1 MSRVS
6 SSSIAALLEKM
17 KSQDADFRFMA
28 LNDLISDA
36 RRDSFAMDDDIE
48 SKVVSRVLELLKD
61 PNGEVKNMAVRC
73 LGMLVRRVRE
83 RQMQVVIDYLVVCIS
98 SKEEEVRD
106 IAALGLKTVIAE
118 MPSHSNLARSATTTL
133 APKLL
138 AEVKSPAASQ
148 ELLIDSL
155 DVLAEIFT
163 RFSSTILE
171 NSQLQKLGLQSL
183 LPLLEHSRVAVRK
196 RATLA
201 LSVLAANSSSET
213 FTQLST
219 TASTSLS
226 SSDVD
231 KRKTS
236 VQLIGAL
243 ARSSPRRVG
252 RRLPEFMPKIIEA
265 AGTDDDELRETTLQ
279 TMELAL
285 LRCPME
291 VTPFLTSVVGTA
303 VESIKHDPNYAGGDD
318 SDEEMTDDFE
328 EDDDDL
334 EGDEDYSDDDDM
346 SWKVRRAAAKTLQ
359 AAINTRHELLATF
372 LTRVAPVLVSRFSER
387 EESVR
392 LEVLQTF
399 LALLR
404 QIQLFVGLP
413 QATEV
418 RPQSPGALKR
428 KRDNL
433 DAEEGSSPQM
443 QLRALVPVIS
453 KALLKELPSKS
464 SGTRLIST
472 SVFKELVVVLQGG
485 LDAQIPSIV
494 AQINKAL
501 KTAETATGA
510 GSSLKSEI
518 ISFLRVLF
526 VAHNSRSYQDQ
537 LPTVIPILA
546 GAITGR
552 AHRDSVE
559 ALEASSDMIAA
570 IYKQDASS
578 LETSLLISLYDAVV
592 SRLKGQDSDQ
602 ELREKAVA
610 CLGML
615 LSSAGAALGSKLD
628 ECLPLLVDRLKNEVT
643 RFATVKVVAQIAS
656 SPACQGPA
664 FGAFFQ
670 SCTDEVTVLLRQS
683 SRPLKL
689 AAFEALEALLIRLG
703 TELQGNTG
711 NAIVMQIAPLLAEDA
726 DLSLLPQA
734 LAKPEVLPSATDA
747 FLSHL
752 SFLLAEPLVQ
762 GTTLDAIVDFI
773 QVTVTVE
780 GQRALEI
787 LHALTATLDHSTGS
801 HAYSNAA
808 RCVGGIANAAPSNIE
823 AIISG
828 AGQALKAASQ
838 GKEAATAFNL
848 LILGEVGRLEDFMKH
863 PDLVKKVY
871 DAFESPINEVRS
883 SAAFALGNMAV
894 GNEAAFLPVIRGHI
908 ENVDKHSLLAL
919 AALKELITHGS
930 TEQLTVLA
938 EQIWVP
944 LFGICQTKDEATR
957 SIGAECLARLTLTD
971 PAKYLVQLQGRL
983 RDPSAST
990 RAAVIAAI
998 RFSLTEASPVY
1009 NELLGP
1015 SIVDFLCLLKDPDL
1029 DVRRHAMFAFNSA
1042 AHNKPQLIRE
1052 HLSTLLP
1059 LLYQET
1065 HVRQELLRKVTMGP
1079 FTVIQDDGLDLRKNA
1094 YETMYTLLDTCLT
1107 QINVSEYLNRVIAGL
1122 RDDDQVK
1129 LLCYLIL
1136 VRLTDLAPL
1145 QVSQALDEISDPIN
1159 ESLKVKLKDGS
1170 TKQDVEKSAELTRAA
1185 FRALIALQRLL
1196 AGGSQGG
1203 AAMGAPRFQQL
1214 LKEAKGGPS
1223 AGLFR
1228 EAEAAAASQQRI

>member
-1 MSRVS
+1 
-6 SSSIAALLEKM
+6 
-17 KSQDADFRFMA
+17 
-28 LNDLISDA
+28 
-36 RRDSFAMDDDIE
+36 
-48 SKVVSRVLELLKD
+48 
-61 PNGEVKNMAVRC
+61 
-73 LGMLVRRVRE
+73 
-83 RQMQVVIDYLVVCIS
+83 
-98 SKEEEVRD
+98 
-106 IAALGLKTVIAE
+106 
-118 MPSHSNLARSATTTL
+118 
-133 APKLL
+133 
-138 AEVKSPAASQ
+138 
-148 ELLIDSL
+148 
-155 DVLAEIFT
+155 
-163 RFSSTILE
+163 
-171 NSQLQKLGLQSL
+171 
-183 LPLLEHSRVAVRK
+183 
-196 RATLA
+196 
-201 LSVLAANSSSET
+201 
-213 FTQLST
+213 
-219 TASTSLS
+219 
-226 SSDVD
+226 
-231 KRKTS
+231 
-236 VQLIGAL
+236 
-243 ARSSPRRVG
+243 
-252 RRLPEFMPKIIEA
+252 
-265 AGTDDDELRETTLQ
+265 
-279 TMELAL
+279 
-285 LRCPME
+285 ME

-303 VESIKHDPNYAGGDD
+303 VDSIKHDPNYAGSDTD
-318 SDEEMTDDFE
+318 SDEEMVDDFE
-328 EDDDDL
+328 DDDDDL
-334 EGDEDYSDDDDM
+334 EGEEDYSDDDDM

-359 AAINTRHELLATF
+359 AAINTRHELIATF

-433 DAEEGSSPQM
+433 DAEEGSSPRT
-443 QLRALVPVIS
+443 QLRNLVPAIS

-464 SGTRLIST
+464 SGTRLVST

-494 AQINKAL
+494 TQINKSL
-501 KTAETATGA
+501 KTAENATGA
-510 GSSLKSEI
+510 GSSLRSEI

-526 VAHNSRSYQDQ
+526 VAHNSRSYHDQ
-537 LPTVIPILA
+537 LTTVVPILSS
-546 GAITGR
+546 AIIGR

-559 ALEASSDMIAA
+559 ALDASSDLVAA
-570 IYKQDASS
+570 VYKQDASS
-578 LETSLLISLYDAVV
+578 LEAGLLTLLYEAVV
-592 SRLKGQDSDQ
+592 TRLKGQDSDQ

-610 CLGML
+610 CLGVL
-615 LSSAGAALGSKLD
+615 LSSAGAALGTKLD

-656 SPACQGPA
+656 SHACQGPP
-664 FGAFFQ
+664 FGNFFQ
-670 SCTDEVTVLLRQS
+670 SCTDDVTVLLRQS

-703 TELQGNTG
+703 PELQATTA
-711 NAIVMQIAPLLAEDA
+711 NAIVLQVAPLLAEDA

-734 LAKPEVLPSATDA
+734 LLALALLVEAKPEVLPSATEA
-747 FLSHL
+747 LLSHL
-752 SFLLAEPLVQ
+752 SYLLAEPLVQ
-762 GTTLDAIVDFI
+762 GNTLDAIVDFI
-773 QVTVTVE
+773 QVTVTVD
-780 GQRALEI
+780 GQRATEI
-787 LHALTATLDHSTGS
+787 LQALTATLEYSTGS

-823 AIISG
+823 AIIGG
-828 AGQALKAASQ
+828 AGKALKGASQ

-863 PDLVKKVY
+863 PDLVKQVY
-871 DAFESPINEVRS
+871 EAFESPVNEVRS

-938 EQIWVP
+938 EQIWAP

-1029 DVRRHAMFAFNSA
+1029 DVRRHAIFAFNSA

-1094 YETMYTLLDTCLT
+1094 YETMYTLLDTCLP
-1107 QINVSEYLNRVIAGL
+1107 QINVTEYLNRVIAGL

-1214 LKEAKGGPS
+1214 VKEAKGGPS